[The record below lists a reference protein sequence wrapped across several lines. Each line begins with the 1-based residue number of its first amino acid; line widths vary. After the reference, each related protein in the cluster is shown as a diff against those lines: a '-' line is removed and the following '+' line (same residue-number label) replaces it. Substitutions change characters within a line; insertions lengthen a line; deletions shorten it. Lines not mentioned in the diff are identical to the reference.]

1 MKKVS
6 HIHKVKVRVINTEK
20 QFFCEIVVLKL
31 HLISLLHYI
40 KLSTWNIE
48 NAILLLLR
56 LGKKTCKMR
65 TKKLH
70 FMFYKRPLRQ
80 EWTSINYT
88 SKHFHSFCVFLICF
102 TFRLKIVYLLPE
114 WFHLCIWWVFQK
126 PKKVS
131 WNWKCIFNLLGSSL
145 DDVNVFST
153 NGFLNLHDGFGI
165 GLLKCRTS
173 AKFDI

>member
-6 HIHKVKVRVINTEK
+6 HVHIHKVKVSHKYWKTV
-20 QFFCEIVVLKL
+20 FFCEIVLLL

-56 LGKKTCKMR
+56 LGKKTAKCVL
-65 TKKLH
+65 KKNCISCFTNDHERRMDVNELH
-70 FMFYKRPLRQ
+70 FKALSHYIFVVIFYLYG
-80 EWTSINYT
+80 N
-88 SKHFHSFCVFLICF
+88 C
-102 TFRLKIVYLLPE
+102 
-114 WFHLCIWWVFQK
+114 
-126 PKKVS
+126 
-131 WNWKCIFNLLGSSL
+131 KCICNLLGSSL

-153 NGFLNLHDGFGI
+153 NRFLNLDDGFRV